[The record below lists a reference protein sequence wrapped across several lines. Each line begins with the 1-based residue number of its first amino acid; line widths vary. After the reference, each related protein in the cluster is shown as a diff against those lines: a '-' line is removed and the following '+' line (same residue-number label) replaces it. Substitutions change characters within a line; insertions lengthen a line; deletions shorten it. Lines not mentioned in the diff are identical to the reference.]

1 MANDHIGPEL
11 QMLLDKQSIRELLAT
26 YCRAVDRLDRELLL
40 TVYHPDA
47 IDDHGIFTG
56 CAEGFADWAFAH
68 HTNSHYATQHII
80 TNHLCE
86 IEGDTAHSET
96 YWTFAAMNKAGAP
109 LSLSGGRYVDRFER
123 RDGRWAIALRKS
135 VCDWY
140 GAPGASALPDNLR
153 AALNGAGTVSR
164 DHGDLSYERPLT
176 ILPNRSG

>member
-86 IEGDTAHSET
+86 IEGDTG
-96 YWTFAAMNKAGAP
+96 AMGAGRSRCA
-109 LSLSGGRYVDRFER
+109 RAY
-123 RDGRWAIALRKS
+123 AIGTARL
-135 VCDWY
+135 
-140 GAPGASALPDNLR
+140 ALPR
-153 AALNGAGTVSR
+153 C
-164 DHGDLSYERPLT
+164 PT
-176 ILPNRSG
+176 IFGPP